1 MKTAYAQATYSDCNR
16 AELERRIVE
25 QVGEQEPVTVEYAR
39 SSGRWP
45 GSCSIVRPSASGFPQ
60 EHSITWCHEPAHAQ
74 PQSVCLGD

>member
-25 QVGEQEPVTVEYAR
+25 QVGEHEPVTVEYAR

-45 GSCSIVRPSASGFPQ
+45 GSCSIVRAVGFRIPPGTLD
-60 EHSITWCHEPAHAQ
+60 HLVP
-74 PQSVCLGD
+74 